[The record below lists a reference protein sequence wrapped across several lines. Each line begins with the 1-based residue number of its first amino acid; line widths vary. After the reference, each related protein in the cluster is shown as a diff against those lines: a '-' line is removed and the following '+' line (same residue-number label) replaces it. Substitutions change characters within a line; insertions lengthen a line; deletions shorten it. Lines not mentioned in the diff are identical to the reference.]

1 MKAASCIIFSI
12 VGRGTI
18 SVYIVV
24 LFTERKKKNKLKM
37 FGPSTWYTK
46 KQIIVT
52 FITKL

>member
-24 LFTERKKKNKLKM
+24 LFTERQKKKLKM